1 MQKAHEPTIRGLFHA
16 RERCDRRGILVVNSP
31 ISQTSLNL
39 FQAQM
44 DTVRKA
50 GLKSIVRFA
59 YNDANHP
66 TDATPAMV
74 NTHLT
79 QLAPYL
85 AANKDMPA

>member
-1 MQKAHEPTIRGLFHA
+1 VFYLRPF
-16 RERCDRRGILVVNSP
+16 VNSP
-31 ISQTSLNL
+31 INQTTLNL

-50 GLKSIVRFA
+50 GLKAIVRFA
-59 YNDANHP
+59 YNDANNP

-79 QLAPYL
+79 
-85 AANKDMPA
+85 PAGSDACCK